1 MAIRILIL
9 SDLYS
14 FHNQI
19 QPISSF
25 CLYLRQ
31 LSQVFSLILLR
42 FIQVKID
49 YRTFPIRLMNQ
60 ESIYEFIRQLNTNYI
75 GPALVFLLLGTGIF
89 FTLRLHFVPRYYVR
103 TIQKFI
109 ASPRDKSK
117 ASRITGMSPLQALA
131 TAIASQVGTGNIVGV
146 AMALLMGGPGAIFW
160 LWVSAILGMSTNFAE
175 AILGQLY
182 KTRTADGHI
191 VGGPAYYIQ
200 EGLHAKWLA
209 RFFAACFII
218 ALGMIGIMVQA
229 NSISSA
235 VVSIFPHALSPL
247 WVGVALALF
256 VGGVLSGGIARIASF
271 AESVVPLM
279 AGFFMIGCLIYIGM
293 HASALPGAVADILK
307 YAFTPKAGVGGA
319 AGIAVMTAVRYGISR
334 GLFSNEAGLGTT
346 PHAHAIAKVRNS
358 YEQGMMAVIGI
369 SVDLLVCTFTGLVLL
384 LSGVLDAPDGMVGIQ
399 LMQAAFC
406 GSFGSM
412 GNWFIALS
420 LFFFAMSTVVGWY
433 FFAAQNVRYLFGEA
447 PVRAYRYLVMA
458 LVVAASVIEVP
469 LIWELADTFNFFI
482 VIPNVIAIIWLSPQ
496 VSAELAR
503 MRKEL
508 RLLDRIKRFRKQQ
521 KKRSSIG

>member
-1 MAIRILIL
+1 
-9 SDLYS
+9 
-14 FHNQI
+14 
-19 QPISSF
+19 
-25 CLYLRQ
+25 
-31 LSQVFSLILLR
+31 
-42 FIQVKID
+42 
-49 YRTFPIRLMNQ
+49 MNQ
-60 ESIYEFIRQLNTNYI
+60 DILYEFIRQLNTHFI

-89 FTLRLHFVPRYYVR
+89 FTLRLHFVPRYYLR
-103 TIQKFI
+103 TIRKFM
-109 ASPRDKSK
+109 AAPHDRSK
-117 ASRITGMSPLQALA
+117 ASRTTGMSPLQALA

-146 AMALLMGGPGAIFW
+146 AMALLMGGPGALFW

-182 KTRTADGHI
+182 KTRTTDGHI
-191 VGGPAYYIQ
+191 VGGPAYYIRD
-200 EGLHAKWLA
+200 GLHAKWLA
-209 RFFAACFII
+209 RLFAVCFII

-235 VVSIFPHALSPL
+235 VVSIFPHSVSPI
-247 WVGVALALF
+247 WVGVVLALF
-256 VGGVLSGGIARIASF
+256 VGKVLAGGIARIASF
-271 AESVVPLM
+271 AERIVPLM
-279 AGFFMIGCLIYIGM
+279 AGFFMLGCLIYIGM
-293 HASALPGAVADILK
+293 HVSALPHAVADILK

-346 PHAHAIAKVRNS
+346 PHAHAIAKVHNS

-384 LSGVLDAPDGMVGIQ
+384 LSGVLDAPDGMVGVH

-406 GSFGSM
+406 GSFGSI

-447 PVRAYRYLVMA
+447 PIKVYRYLVMI
-458 LVVAASVIEVP
+458 LVVVASIVEVP

-482 VIPNVIAIIWLSPQ
+482 VIPNVIAIVWLSPQ
-496 VSAELAR
+496 VSVELSR

-508 RLLDRIKRFRKQQ
+508 RLLERTKKYNKRQKQ
-521 KKRSSIG
+521 IGK